1 MTYLRIP
8 ALGQSHPISLPNHH
22 EGLEKLAR
30 AGYIT
35 KGVVYAIIGVLA
47 LQVAAGRG
55 GKIEDSRGAI
65 LTIAEQPFGR
75 LLLVLTT
82 IGLAGYVLWRFV
94 QAIWDVEHKGSD
106 ARGLLKRV
114 TFAIS
119 GLAYASLTVM
129 AGRIAFGAGGGA
141 GTSERQWTARLMAQP
156 LGPWLV
162 ALVGAIILGVGV
174 YHFYRVYRTD
184 FLTSYDLGSM
194 SYSERRFAKRAG
206 QLGLSARGVTFA
218 IIGWFLIQAAI
229 QHDPGEARGLGA
241 ALATLAHQPYGP
253 WLLGLVSFGLV
264 AFGAYCFTKAK
275 YRHFRTHHRL
285 SRRASSHGGMERLAA

>member
-1 MTYLRIP
+1 MTFVRIP
-8 ALGQSHPISLPNHH
+8 ALGHSQTISLPTRR

-35 KGVVYAIIGVLA
+35 KGAVYAIVGMLA
-47 LQVAAGRG
+47 LQVAASGG
-55 GKIEDSRGAI
+55 GKIEDSRGVI

-94 QAIWDVEHKGSD
+94 QALWDVDNKGSD
-106 ARGLLKRV
+106 ARGLLKR
-114 TFAIS
+114 TAFAVS
-119 GLAYASLTVM
+119 GLAYASLAVM
-129 AGRIAFGAGGGA
+129 AGRIAFGAGAGA

-162 ALVGAIILGVGV
+162 GLAGAIIAGAGV
-174 YHFYRVYRTD
+174 YQFYRVYRGD
-184 FLTSYDLGSM
+184 FLKSYDLGRM
-194 SYSERRFAKRAG
+194 SHSERRFARRTG

-241 ALATLAHQPYGP
+241 ALATLAQQPHGP
-253 WLLGLVSFGLV
+253 WLLGVVAFGLV
-264 AFGAYCFTKAK
+264 AFGAYCFTKAR
-275 YRHFRTHHRL
+275 YRQFRTLH
-285 SRRASSHGGMERLAA
+285 RRARRATSQGLGRLAA